1 MSVGT
6 QSAPIVV
13 KVYHRR
19 WGRHL
24 FVSFRLY
31 IQNLGRYTGTGIPV
45 QSMNFAI
52 ARIIRVAQILVS
64 KELHDVVL
72 TNVDHLRVTC
82 LNLSREAPCRRCF
95 GRAAPSVTPLSM

>member
-13 KVYHRR
+13 RSATACGGDTDAGAVRNRDINFREFRR
-19 WGRHL
+19 
-24 FVSFRLY
+24 Y
-31 IQNLGRYTGTGIPV
+31 RYTH
-45 QSMNFAI
+45 SMNFAI

-72 TNVDHLRVTC
+72 TNVDHLC
-82 LNLSREAPCRRCF
+82 
-95 GRAAPSVTPLSM
+95 

>member
-1 MSVGT
+1 MSF
-6 QSAPIVV
+6 
-13 KVYHRR
+13 VYT
-19 WGRHL
+19 
-24 FVSFRLY
+24 V
-31 IQNLGRYTGTGIPV
+31 TGIPV

-64 KELHDVVL
+64 KELYDVVL